1 MYSSDNDLSFLAV
14 DAEHQMAK
22 FLAKTLRVCSGN
34 VLTKAVVG
42 VNGKVSNNN

>member
-34 VLTKAVVG
+34 VLTNVVG